1 MCASKGEKKP
11 PPLMH
16 TWSGLCLHAHMVR
29 FMPAYTH
36 GQVYAC
42 MHTWSGLCLH
52 AHMVRIMPAC
62 THGQVYACM
71 HTWSGLCL
79 HARMV
84 RFMPACTHGQ
94 VYACMHTWSGL
105 CLHAHM
111 VKHDAC
117 SVSPSFVDQ
126 TVGYVC
132 GCPHPLCRGTDRSPK
147 LAKAPKCYLLQWHQ
161 AQAAMQLV
169 GSKARAAVGETQRVF
184 GLLLSCTSQGK

>member
-29 FMPAYTH
+29 FMPAY
-36 GQVYAC
+36 
-42 MHTWSGLCLH
+42 
-52 AHMVRIMPAC
+52 